1 MTTINCSKCKKE
13 ISPRAKYCPQCGAPN
28 RKVFCRF
35 CGTEMDLGDNVCP
48 NCNNRVT
55 NGTEPLNQNEEKGQN
70 FDLALAS
77 LIASVAAPIVGLIIA
92 IIVLNNNKGK
102 TNSAKTYAT
111 IALAISIIST
121 ILTIVVYFLYIVFS
135 IPYL

>member
-1 MTTINCSKCKKE
+1 MTTIKCSECKKE
-13 ISPRAKYCPQCGAPN
+13 ISPRAKYCPQCGALN

-35 CGTEMDLGDNVCP
+35 CGTEMDLSDNVCP
-48 NCNNRVT
+48 NCNNRVVNET
-55 NGTEPLNQNEEKGQN
+55 AQFNQNDEKGQN

-77 LIASVAAPIVGLIIA
+77 LIASVTAPIVGLIIA

-111 IALAISIIST
+111 VALAISVIST
-121 ILTIVVYFLYIVFS
+121 IITLVVYFFYIILSV
-135 IPYL
+135 PY